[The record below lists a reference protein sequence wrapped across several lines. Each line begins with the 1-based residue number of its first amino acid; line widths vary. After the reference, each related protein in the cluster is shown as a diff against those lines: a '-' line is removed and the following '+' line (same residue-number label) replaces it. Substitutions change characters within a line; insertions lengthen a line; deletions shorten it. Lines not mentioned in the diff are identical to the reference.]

1 MLSRLTIVLLILSM
15 LIILGITTGC
25 SSVSQED
32 NEVFI
37 HGQIPPIDRQIP
49 ERTEKATFSLG

>member
-1 MLSRLTIVLLILSM
+1 MLFRLTIVLLILSL
-15 LIILGITTGC
+15 LIIPGVTTGC

-37 HGQIPPIDRQIP
+37 NGQIPPIDRQIP
-49 ERTEKATFSLG
+49 ERTETATFALG